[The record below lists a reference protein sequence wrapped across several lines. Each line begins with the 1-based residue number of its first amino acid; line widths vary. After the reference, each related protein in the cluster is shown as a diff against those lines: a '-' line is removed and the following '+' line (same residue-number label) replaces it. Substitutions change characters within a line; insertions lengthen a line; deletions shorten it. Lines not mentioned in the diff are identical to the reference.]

1 MEGRDQR
8 RAAIVELPPAQPRDR
23 IHRLEQRLGG
33 ELAERHDHAR
43 LDDVD
48 LPEQVGLA
56 LLHFVGFRIAI
67 AGRPALDDVGDV
79 DLIAR
84 QADGLD
90 DLGQQLPGTAHEGLA
105 PLVFFLARRLTDEHQ
120 PRFRVADAEDDLR
133 SAHRAQ
139 LATTTVWTDIGFDDV
154 ERVVVYPA
162 KAGHHRISRD
172 VFGDMVVSAFRRI
185 DSVGPLPPLHI
196 FAHALDTEFGE
207 VAEVLRNLTRHGYV
221 LTGAFPPSPR
231 LRRTSSVG
239 VVRNSSTRSRIF
251 AATAVFACN
260 GSSSA
265 PAAVTSVTALVST
278 SKPASARDT
287 SLATMRS
294 TRFCFSFSCAYDNTS
309 LVSAA
314 KPMSTG
320 NRCCW
325 RDGSAPRSPRMSFVR
340 VSEIVSAPSLFLTF
354 CD

>member
-8 RAAIVELPPAQPRDR
+8 RAAIVELTPAQPRDR
-23 IHRLEQRLGG
+23 VHRLEQRLGG

-79 DLIAR
+79 DLIAGE
-84 QADGLD
+84 ADGLD
-90 DLGQQLPGTAHEGLA
+90 DLRQQLPGTAHEGLA
-105 PLVFFLARRLTDEHQ
+105 PLVFFLAGRLTDEHQ

-133 SAHRAQ
+133 TAHRAQ
-139 LATTTVWTDIGFDDV
+139 LATTTVLTDVFFYAV
-154 ERVVVYPA
+154 KTVVVVLSE
-162 KAGHHRISRD
+162 HD
-172 VFGDMVVSAFRRI
+172 VACDVMRVEGRGR
-185 DSVGPLPPLHI
+185 GPLPPLHI

-221 LTGAFPPSPR
+221 LTGAFG
-231 LRRTSSVG
+231 LGTA
-239 VVRNSSTRSRIF
+239 VRNSSTRSRIF

-309 LVSAA
+309 SVSAA
-314 KPMSTG
+314 KPTSTG
-320 NRCCW
+320 NRCW
-325 RDGSAPRSPRMSFVR
+325 RDGNVPRSPRMSFVR
-340 VSEIVSAPSLFLTF
+340 VSEIVSGPSLFLTF
-354 CD
+354 CDERSAGV